1 LILDHRKL
9 GADFDCFFLGDGD
22 PAKHTRRRG
31 RYLGVHLVSGNLEQR
46 LVGLDEVALLLKPAR
61 DCALGDALA

>member
-22 PAKHTRRRG
+22 PAKHT
-31 RYLGVHLVSGNLEQR
+31 
-46 LVGLDEVALLLKPAR
+46 
-61 DCALGDALA
+61 